1 MHAPM
6 RPRPLCISTH
16 VALRAALLALALLP
30 VPASAA
36 EPPVTHVKAGA
47 WQATT
52 FRDPANPGCSIGGPG
67 SMPGSRLI
75 MGANRRRPN
84 PMSLIIRKPGWAIPD
99 GTQVQVQAAF
109 PDGATRRFTGRGNGA
124 VVEINLDASQ
134 VPDWVHALTAS
145 PAMQLTFGGTEPPW
159 VFDLTGTTAVIN
171 AMGDCFRG
179 LGIAGV
185 APPFSLAFAEAPT
198 QPYAAGPGTQPYAA
212 PPPTQPYAGAQPFAA
227 APPAL
232 PGDGDGTGIKKRFGP
247 APADPAAEAD
257 GPAASGPFV
266 KTSPNAEPAAEAPF
280 RPAPPSAPR
289 PAARATDAMPED
301 EAALLAAIEAA
312 RRQYRAA
319 ANDMARGAARPTR
332 AQDICQ
338 AVPSPAVSG
347 WVGTVATLD
356 TNGEGKGVIAIQL
369 APGVVVK
376 TWNNKVSDYGD
387 GTLIDPASPLF
398 RAASALRVGERVRF
412 SASLIQ
418 DRTDCFREASL
429 TLAGSI
435 DAPEFIMRLEAI
447 QAVP

>member
-1 MHAPM
+1 MSGPIV
-6 RPRPLCISTH
+6 L
-16 VALRAALLALALLP
+16 VFALAL
-30 VPASAA
+30 VSTPAHAA

-52 FRDPANPGCSIGGPG
+52 FRDLANPGCSIGGPG

-75 MGANRRRPN
+75 MGANRRRPD
-84 PMSLIIRKPGWAIPD
+84 PMSLIVRKPGWAIPD
-99 GTQVQVQAAF
+99 GTPVQVQAAF
-109 PDGATRRFTGRGNGA
+109 PDGATQRFTGRGNGA
-124 VVEINLDASQ
+124 AIEINLDAGQ

-198 QPYAAGPGTQPYAA
+198 QPFAAGPGTQPYAA
-212 PPPTQPYAGAQPFAA
+212 APSTQPYAGAQPFAA
-227 APPAL
+227 APP
-232 PGDGDGTGIKKRFGP
+232 GDAGGAGTKKRFGP
-247 APADPAAEAD
+247 APADPAEAD
-257 GPAASGPFV
+257 GPAASRPSP
-266 KTSPNAEPAAEAPF
+266 KTNPNAEPAAQAPL
-280 RPAPPSAPR
+280 RPAPPSAPP
-289 PAARATDAMPED
+289 PATRATDAMPDAMPGD
-301 EAALLAAIEAA
+301 EAAMLAAVEAA

-332 AQDICQ
+332 AQDICR

-398 RAASALRVGERVRF
+398 QAASALRVGERVRF

-418 DRTDCFREASL
+418 DRTDCYREASL

-435 DAPEFIMRLEAI
+435 DAPAFIMRLEAI
-447 QAVP
+447 QAAP

>member
-1 MHAPM
+1 MHVPM

-16 VALRAALLALALLP
+16 VALRAALLALAFLP
-30 VPASAA
+30 VPAPAA

-75 MGANRRRPN
+75 MGANRRRPD
-84 PMSLIIRKPGWAIPD
+84 PMNLIIRKPGWAIPD
-99 GTQVQVQAAF
+99 GTRVQVQAAF
-109 PDGATRRFTGRGNGA
+109 PDGATQRFTGRGNGA
-124 VVEINLDASQ
+124 VIEINLDAGQ

-227 APPAL
+227 APP
-232 PGDGDGTGIKKRFGP
+232 GDAGGAGTKKRFDP
-247 APADPAAEAD
+247 APAGPLDLDDAPAP
-257 GPAASGPFV
+257 GP
-266 KTSPNAEPAAEAPF
+266 SPKAEPAAAQPPS
-280 RPAPPSAPR
+280 RPALSFPDGM
-289 PAARATDAMPED
+289 PAD
-301 EAALLAAIEAA
+301 EAALLAAVDSA
-312 RRQYRAA
+312 RRAYRTAGDDVARAA
-319 ANDMARGAARPTR
+319 ARPAR
-332 AQDICQ
+332 AQDICR
-338 AVPSPAVSG
+338 AVPGPDVAG
-347 WVGTVATLD
+347 WIGTVAAFRTTAEGRGTLS
-356 TNGEGKGVIAIQL
+356 IRL
-369 APGVVVK
+369 APGVLLK
-376 TWNNKVSDYGD
+376 TWDDKASDFGD
-387 GTLIDPASPLF
+387 GTLMDPASPVF
-398 RAASALRVGERVRF
+398 RAASALQPGQRVRF

-418 DRTDCFREASL
+418 DRADCYREAGA
-429 TLAGSI
+429 TLAASI
-435 DAPEFIMRLEAI
+435 GEPAFIMRLGAV